1 MSTGAGAARIHLT
14 CITNKVVITDRP
26 AGSSSSERKENLHF
40 WIDEASKSVSF
51 GNGAPL
57 SIQRFGDR
65 WISATAGEVSY
76 EIDRESKNVTYAGT
90 TMKEGTATII
100 VGAGTCTVEPNPR

>member
-1 MSTGAGAARIHLT
+1 M
-14 CITNKVVITDRP
+14 TNKVVITDRP
-26 AGSSSSERKENLHF
+26 TGSNSSQTKENLHF

-57 SIQRFGDR
+57 SVHRFGER
-65 WISATAGEVSY
+65 WISATAGGVSY

-100 VGAGTCTVEPNPR
+100 IGAGTCTVEPNPG

>member
-1 MSTGAGAARIHLT
+1 MKRQ
-14 CITNKVVITDRP
+14 K
-26 AGSSSSERKENLHF
+26 
-40 WIDEASKSVSF
+40 ASRLAMV
-51 GNGAPL
+51 

-90 TMKEGTATII
+90 SMKEGTATVII
-100 VGAGTCTVEPNPR
+100 GSGTCTVEPNPR